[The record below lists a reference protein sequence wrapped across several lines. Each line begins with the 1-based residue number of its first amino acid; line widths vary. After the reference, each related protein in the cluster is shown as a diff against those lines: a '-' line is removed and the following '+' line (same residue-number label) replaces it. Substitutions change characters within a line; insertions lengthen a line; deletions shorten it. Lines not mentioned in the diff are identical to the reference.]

1 MVVPGLV
8 FRAPPQE
15 SGLGGVEARAGEI
28 VKGPPQTWN
37 SPSSADSPPP
47 WEVEDA
53 PPAWLDDRA
62 AAEGWPPDAIE
73 TWRAALVE
81 TGVAE
86 VALTLDVRGATV
98 DFDGKAAQTLNVDNA
113 QPLHSAL
120 SRGID
125 RLRAMLKAAA
135 GDKER
140 RAARH
145 APRD

>member
-1 MVVPGLV
+1 MVE
-8 FRAPPQE
+8 RA
-15 SGLGGVEARAGEI
+15 
-28 VKGPPQTWN
+28 T
-37 SPSSADSPPP
+37 
-47 WEVEDA
+47 
-53 PPAWLDDRA
+53 PAWLDERA
-62 AAEGWPPDAIE
+62 AEEGWPADAIE

-81 TGVAE
+81 TGVSE
-86 VALTLDVRGATV
+86 VALTFDVRGATV
-98 DFDGKAAQTLNVDNA
+98 DFDGRVPQTLNVDNA

-125 RLRAMLKAAA
+125 RLRAMLKSAA